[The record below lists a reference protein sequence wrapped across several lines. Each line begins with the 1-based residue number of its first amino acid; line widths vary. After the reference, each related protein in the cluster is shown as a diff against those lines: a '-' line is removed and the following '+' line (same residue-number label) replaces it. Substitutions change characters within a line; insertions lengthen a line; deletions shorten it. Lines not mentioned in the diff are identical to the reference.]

1 MSRACQSKVPGLH
14 VDEGAVSSILSVHE
28 VASEQVLWTTATSQV
43 KLEPPAIPPV
53 QSRMPEVPEPE
64 DKGVRRRR
72 RLTQIEPRIQ
82 VVEVVTRSTLD
93 HLLKRSQSSEVIPP
107 SARRTKML
115 ETESKT
121 SRLCKETH
129 TIK

>member
-43 KLEPPAIPPV
+43 KLEPPAIPLV

-93 HLLKRSQSSEVIPP
+93 HLLKRSHSSEVIPP
-107 SARRTKML
+107 
-115 ETESKT
+115 
-121 SRLCKETH
+121 
-129 TIK
+129 

>member
-1 MSRACQSKVPGLH
+1 M
-14 VDEGAVSSILSVHE
+14 
-28 VASEQVLWTTATSQV
+28 ASQQVLWTTATSQV
-43 KLEPPAIPPV
+43 KLEPPAIPLV

-93 HLLKRSQSSEVIPP
+93 HLLKRSHSSEVIPP